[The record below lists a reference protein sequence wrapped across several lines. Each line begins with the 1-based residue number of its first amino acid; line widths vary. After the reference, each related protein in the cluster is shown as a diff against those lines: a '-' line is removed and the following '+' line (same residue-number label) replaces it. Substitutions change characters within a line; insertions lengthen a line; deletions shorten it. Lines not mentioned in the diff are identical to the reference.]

1 MGDLDTFTVYAF
13 KYETLLAGGNKT
25 SGPIKLND
33 YKPRHDK
40 ATAQVHSAGASS
52 VVKLECLVSNDG
64 VQYDVPSGQADI
76 VTAHNAGD
84 AHYSF
89 DLPVAKFVKIK
100 ATETSTTNAVTD
112 LDVLIALR

>member
-1 MGDLDTFTVYAF
+1 MGNLDTFTVYAF
-13 KYETLLAGGNKT
+13 KDETLTASQVKT

-40 ATAQVHSAGASS
+40 ATAQVFSAGASS

-64 VQYDVPSGQADI
+64 VEYNVPSGQADI
-76 VTAHNAGD
+76 ITAHNPGH

-89 DLPVAKFVKIK
+89 DLPVAKFLKIR
-100 ATETSTTNAVTD
+100 ATETSTTNPVSD
-112 LDVLIALR
+112 LDVLIGLR